1 MTIEKRIDI
10 VVDTDK
16 ADKNLEKFEDN
27 LKKTDDTT
35 QDLTNSLDSMTGG
48 AVSGFKK
55 ITGSVK
61 TAVAGFKSLKIAI
74 AATGIGLLVIAIG
87 AVATA
92 FKSSEEGQNKFIK
105 IMNQIKVVVGNVT
118 DIISDFGLG
127 ILSAG
132 KALVK
137 LAKGDLKGAGEA
149 WDGFKNKVKE
159 ATDGVKNFG
168 SETRRELE
176 QVRKIS
182 DDLARADRIARD
194 LLVERAIAD
203 RDIAE
208 LREMAARRDLY
219 NAEQRKNALIEA
231 GNISDEIINKEIEL
245 QRIRYEAIVANN
257 ALSKSTKEDLE
268 AEAQA
273 KAELIRLETAGAQRR
288 KQLSAQLV
296 AINQQEAAARQAEIS
311 AFNKQL
317 EEEEKSRKELN
328 EKIIEEEK
336 AKNEQILAD
345 SLEARRK
352 EAEYKA
358 QKAIEEEQMNE
369 AVQQAK
375 LDITNTTLNILQALL
390 GENSKIAKGIAI
402 AQATMNTYQG
412 VTAALSARSIL
423 PDPFATIQRFA
434 NAAAVGV
441 MGFMNVRNIA
451 SMDATGQ
458 SGSAGASTAT
468 TGATGSQRRS
478 APSFNLVS
486 GTGTS
491 QIAESVSR
499 NMQPTKAYVVSSDVS
514 TSQELDRKIVESAS
528 L

>member
-1 MTIEKRIDI
+1 
-10 VVDTDK
+10 
-16 ADKNLEKFEDN
+16 
-27 LKKTDDTT
+27 
-35 QDLTNSLDSMTGG
+35 
-48 AVSGFKK
+48 
-55 ITGSVK
+55 
-61 TAVAGFKSLKIAI
+61 
-74 AATGIGLLVIAIG
+74 
-87 AVATA
+87 
-92 FKSSEEGQNKFIK
+92 
-105 IMNQIKVVVGNVT
+105 
-118 DIISDFGLG
+118 
-127 ILSAG
+127 
-132 KALVK
+132 
-137 LAKGDLKGAGEA
+137 
-149 WDGFKNKVKE
+149 
-159 ATDGVKNFG
+159 
-168 SETRRELE
+168 
-176 QVRKIS
+176 
-182 DDLARADRIARD
+182 
-194 LLVERAIAD
+194 
-203 RDIAE
+203 
-208 LREMAARRDLY
+208 
-219 NAEQRKNALIEA
+219 
-231 GNISDEIINKEIEL
+231 
-245 QRIRYEAIVANN
+245 
-257 ALSKSTKEDLE
+257 
-268 AEAQA
+268 
-273 KAELIRLETAGAQRR
+273 
-288 KQLSAQLV
+288 
-296 AINQQEAAARQAEIS
+296 
-311 AFNKQL
+311 
-317 EEEEKSRKELN
+317 
-328 EKIIEEEK
+328 
-336 AKNEQILAD
+336 
-345 SLEARRK
+345 
-352 EAEYKA
+352 
-358 QKAIEEEQMNE
+358 MNE